1 MDKRKGF
8 TLIELLVVVA
18 IIGIIATIGII
29 YFTDFTISGKKAAL
43 KKNHEY
49 VVKFIEGEIA
59 KCNRLKATSVLSQS
73 VPCPTKDAD
82 LFFKPF
88 DGSGPL
94 EKALKNIII
103 NPYTGSTAIGGF
115 SSINKLTGSGIEQ
128 GVTFLN
134 PTPVGTN
141 IDYEGIQITTCYKAG
156 GCSYAQ
162 RLENS
167 PINFAG
173 ANTSSEAGMSLV
185 KLNY

>member
-1 MDKRKGF
+1 MYAKSKRYI
-8 TLIELLVVVA
+8 LHLLNQEPDFGIFFIGDY
-18 IIGIIATIGII
+18 IITFSNIN
-29 YFTDFTISGKKAAL
+29 DS
-43 KKNHEY
+43 N
-49 VVKFIEGEIA
+49 
-59 KCNRLKATSVLSQS
+59 
-73 VPCPTKDAD
+73 
-82 LFFKPF
+82 
-88 DGSGPL
+88 
-94 EKALKNIII
+94 LKNIII
-103 NPYTGSTAIGGF
+103 NPYTGTTAIGGF
-115 SSINKLTGSGIEQ
+115 SSINKLTSSGIEQ

-141 IDYEGIQITTCYKAG
+141 VDYEGIQITTCYKAG

>member
-29 YFTDFTISGKKAAL
+29 YFTDFTISAKKAAL

-73 VPCPTKDAD
+73 VPWPTKDAD

-88 DGSGPL
+88 DGNGPL
-94 EKALKNIII
+94 ENALKSIII
-103 NPYTGSTAIGGF
+103 NPYTGTTAIGGF

>member
-18 IIGIIATIGII
+18 IIGIIATIGIV
-29 YFTDFTISGKKAAL
+29 YFTDLTTSAKTAAL

-49 VVKFIEGEIA
+49 VVKFIEAEVA
-59 KCNRLKATSVLSQS
+59 KCNRLKASTVLSQT

-88 DGSGPL
+88 DGNGPL
-94 EKALKNIII
+94 EKALKSIVI
-103 NPYTGSTAIGGF
+103 NPYTGTTAIGGF
-115 SSINKLTGSGIEQ
+115 SSVNQLTGTGIAQ
-128 GVTFLN
+128 GVTYIN
-134 PTPVGTN
+134 PTSVGTGL
-141 IDYEGIQITTCYKAG
+141 DYEGIQITTCYKAG

-167 PINFAG
+167 PINFSG
-173 ANTSSEAGMSLV
+173 ANTSSEAGMYLV
-185 KLNY
+185 KFNY